1 MNILFVVRFPVIKDK
16 GGVQRVTATLAEAFR
31 FLKLNVCYL
40 ILDQG
45 NDGVIDGIPQF
56 FLPDGKAISL
66 EENLAFFND
75 FLMNNQI
82 DFIINQ
88 GGIYK
93 EVIDF
98 LSARK
103 QQKVK
108 LITVHHNCISCLQ
121 ENFKNILRGGKY
133 GKLIRFIDYGWF
145 WNLLLKRNHLKYG
158 ALFQTAIQKSDK
170 LVLLSKAFIPELGV
184 YVSSWP
190 MKKVTAI
197 PNPVPFEVCQEA
209 LSHKEN
215 RLLYVGRIEYTQKQ
229 CDLLLPLWKKI
240 QADFPDWHFDIVGGG
255 SKLTEL
261 RDLSQNMGLQNI
273 HFHGFSDPRPF
284 LYRAK
289 FLTMTSSFEGYGM
302 VLVEAQAYGVVPVAF
317 DSFSALGS
325 IIEDGQTGIVVPP
338 FEVEEYVAK
347 ITAVMRDEV
356 KRNAMAEQAQIAVD
370 KFMPA
375 KIAQDWVKLFN
386 ELA

>member
-31 FLKLNVCYL
+31 FLKMNVFYL

-45 NDGVIDGIPQF
+45 NKADVDGIPQF
-56 FLPDGKAISL
+56 FLPDGKAISS

-75 FLMNNQI
+75 FLNNLHI
-82 DFIINQ
+82 DVIINQ

-98 LSARK
+98 LAARK

-108 LITVHHNCISCLQ
+108 LISVHHNCISCLQ

-133 GKLIRFIDYGWF
+133 GKLIRFVDYNCF
-145 WNLLLKRNHLKYG
+145 WNLLLKRNQLKYG
-158 ALFQTAIQKSDK
+158 TLFETAIQKSDK
-170 LVLLSKAFIPELGV
+170 LVLLSKSFIPELGV

-190 MKKVTAI
+190 MGKVTAI
-197 PNPVPFEVCQEA
+197 PNPVPFEVCEEA

-229 CDLLLPLWKKI
+229 CDLLLPLWQKI
-240 QADFPDWHFDIVGGG
+240 QVAFPDWHFDIVGGG

-261 RDLSQNMGLQNI
+261 RNLSKTMGLQKI
-273 HFHGFSDPRPF
+273 HFHGFSDPKPF

-289 FLTMTSSFEGYGM
+289 CLTMTSSFEGYGM

-317 DSFSALGS
+317 DSFSALTS
-325 IIEDGQTGIVVPP
+325 IVEDGRTGIMVTP

-356 KRNAMAEQAQIAVD
+356 KRNAMAKAAQLAVE

-375 KIAQDWVKLFN
+375 KIAQDWVRLFN